1 MYPDRQYWNPEIE
14 TVPRE
19 GLEKI
24 QLDLLRDLLD
34 RAYRSS
40 PFYRDFYRKAGV
52 RPEDLRTLRD
62 LRYFPFVDKHIA
74 RETYPDGMLMV
85 PWSQVREVHGAAT
98 TRRQTLPIF
107 ATEKDLEDWGERC
120 ARVLWMAGLRA
131 GDIVQNAFRFGLSTG
146 GFGFHYGAMKAGMI
160 SLPTSI
166 GSTDR
171 QIDLILDV
179 GTTGVVMMPSYAFYL
194 GMRAQERGI
203 DLAKE
208 SSLRVGLFGAE
219 PTGARMKERLGE
231 LLGLTAYGEYGMN
244 ECLGPGMACQCLV
257 ERGMHAWADQFL
269 IECVDPATG
278 EPVPEGG
285 QGELVWTWLSAE
297 ATAVIRY
304 RSHDISKITWDRC
317 SCGRTHPRVRRIVG
331 RTDGALSIGGYIVYP
346 SKIEDVV
353 RIFPEFGPYHVL
365 LDSARG
371 LDNLT
376 IRVEIKE
383 GVHVPSSDLAN
394 KLKTAVRS
402 YMTVT
407 PIVEV
412 MAPGTLSM
420 GEGTSSRILDYRKGS
435 GRYAEAD

>member
-1 MYPDRQYWNPEIE
+1 
-14 TVPRE
+14 
-19 GLEKI
+19 
-24 QLDLLRDLLD
+24 
-34 RAYRSS
+34 
-40 PFYRDFYRKAGV
+40 
-52 RPEDLRTLRD
+52 
-62 LRYFPFVDKHIA
+62 
-74 RETYPDGMLMV
+74 
-85 PWSQVREVHGAAT
+85 
-98 TRRQTLPIF
+98 
-107 ATEKDLEDWGERC
+107 
-120 ARVLWMAGLRA
+120 
-131 GDIVQNAFRFGLSTG
+131 
-146 GFGFHYGAMKAGMI
+146 MKAGMI
-160 SLPTSI
+160 SVPTST

-179 GTTGVVMMPSYAFYL
+179 GTTGITMMPSYAFYL

-203 DLAKE
+203 DLARE

-219 PTGARMKERLGE
+219 PTGTRMKERLGE

-269 IECVDPATG
+269 LECVDPSTG
-278 EPVPEGG
+278 EPVSEGG

-304 RSHDISKITWDRC
+304 RSHDISRITWDRC
-317 SCGRTHPRVRRIVG
+317 GCGRTHPRIRRIIG

-353 RIFPEFGPYHVL
+353 RLFPEFGPYHVI

-371 LDNLT
+371 LDCLN
-376 IRVEIKE
+376 IRVEVKD
-383 GVHVPSSDLAN
+383 GVHVPSRELASR
-394 KLKTAVRS
+394 LTTAVRS

-407 PIVEV
+407 PVVEV
-412 MAPGTLSM
+412 MAPGTLTM
-420 GEGTSSRILDYRKGS
+420 GEGTSYRILDYRKGS